1 MRLLAAV
8 VLGTLALAPS
18 LPAQTRSTSVLAAEG
33 ARRAVLAAEAEAAKR
48 GWLVSIAVVDH
59 AGDLLAFHR
68 MDGASPASIE
78 NAVGKAR
85 TSARFRRPTRA
96 YDSMI
101 SSGRAGL
108 LNFENM
114 TPLEGGIPILAAG
127 GGVLGAIGVSGAT
140 SAQDAEVARAGAA
153 AVQP

>member
-8 VLGTLALAPS
+8 VLGSLAVAPS
-18 LPAQTRSTSVLAAEG
+18 LPAQTRTTSILAAEG
-33 ARRAVLAAEAEAAKR
+33 ARRAVLAAEAEAAR
-48 GWLVSIAVVDH
+48 QGWQVSIAVVDP

-68 MDGASPASIE
+68 MDGASPATVE
-78 NAVGKAR
+78 NARGKAR
-85 TSARFRRPTRA
+85 TAARFRRPTRA

-108 LNFENM
+108 LNFESM
-114 TPLEGGIPILAAG
+114 TPVEGGVPVLGAAG
-127 GGVLGAIGVSGAT
+127 ALLGAIGVSGAT